1 MGSLF
6 FIIDLVV
13 ADIYVVHIRGV
24 IVLRTKLFVFFPMA
38 VSSAKSASSHLQT
51 ETVTI
56 QLIFS
61 HSHTACQDKILREVI
76 FFWLLCR

>member
-24 IVLRTKLFVFFPMA
+24 IVLRTD
-38 VSSAKSASSHLQT
+38 LQT

-56 QLIFS
+56 QLIS
-61 HSHTACQDKILREVI
+61 LIHILHVRTKSYEK
-76 FFWLLCR
+76 